1 MTFLF
6 LGISSASADGCCVY
20 DVKNGNKGADN
31 CKNDIVESNC
41 PGGTDEDGLFLKEK
55 KCPTSI
61 KNRYCSKVDDTKE
74 KTPTGGTVEFANPLK
89 FTTVSEVLNALLG
102 NLQGIIVMI
111 AVIFIVVGGIMYML
125 SSSNE
130 EMINRAK
137 STIGG
142 AVIGLS
148 LALAAP
154 TFLKEIKTILG
165 GQAGKNADDIVAK
178 ALTIKEVAER
188 ILTLLLS
195 VIGIIGIIG
204 LVIGGVFYLTAYGDE
219 DRINKAKTIITSS
232 LIGIA
237 IAFAASII
245 VRQVANLL
253 GVA

>member
-1 MTFLF
+1 
-6 LGISSASADGCCVY
+6 
-20 DVKNGNKGADN
+20 
-31 CKNDIVESNC
+31 
-41 PGGTDEDGLFLKEK
+41 
-55 KCPTSI
+55 
-61 KNRYCSKVDDTKE
+61 
-74 KTPTGGTVEFANPLK
+74 
-89 FTTVSEVLNALLG
+89 
-102 NLQGIIVMI
+102 
-111 AVIFIVVGGIMYML
+111 ML